1 MDLNTIWFLLL
12 GILLLGY
19 GILDGFDLGVGV
31 LHLFAKDER
40 ERRIHMNAIGP
51 VWDGNE
57 VWLLTAGG
65 AMFAAFPPVYATV
78 FSGFYLAFMLLL
90 LALIFRAVSMEFRG
104 KVDSA
109 AWKRIWDWGFGLGS
123 LVPPLL
129 YGVAL
134 GNVMAGLPLDAGG
147 NFTGSF
153 YSLLSPYAL
162 LVGVTSLAFFI
173 MHGAAWMM
181 LKTEGGLQARMRNWV
196 TRSWAA
202 FVLLYTGATFMS
214 VFSAPHLFEGLVEK
228 PLFWVAISVL
238 VAAVALIPLA
248 AARTRV
254 VHTFLL
260 SAAALAA
267 MLALVGLSLYPNLV
281 PAIPGSGESLT
292 IYNASSTPR
301 TLKVMLIIAAA
312 GMPFV
317 VGYTALIYRA
327 FRGKVTITEESY

>member
-1 MDLNTIWFLLL
+1 MDLNATWFLLL

-31 LHLFAKDER
+31 LHLFAKDDR

-90 LALIFRAVSMEFRG
+90 LALIFRAVSLEFRG
-104 KVDSA
+104 KVESA

-123 LVPPLL
+123 LVPALL

-134 GNVMAGLPLDAGG
+134 GNVMAGLPLDSEG

-153 YSLLSPYAL
+153 CSLLSPYPL
-162 LVGVTSLAFFI
+162 LGGVTSLAFFI

-181 LKTEGGLQARMRNWV
+181 LKTDGELRARMRNWV
-196 TRSWAA
+196 TRTWAV
-202 FVLLYTGATFMS
+202 FVVLYAGSTMMTVYA
-214 VFSAPHLFEGLVEK
+214 APDLFEGVVK
-228 PLFWVAISVL
+228 IPLFWVAIGLLVGSVGY
-238 VAAVALIPLA
+238 IPLA

-254 VHTFLL
+254 LHTFLA

-267 MLALVGLSLYPNLV
+267 MLGLVGLSLFPNLV
-281 PAIPGSGESLT
+281 PAANDPALSLT
-292 IYNASSTPR
+292 VYNSSSSPK
-301 TLKVMLIIAAA
+301 TLTVMLVIALI
-312 GMPFV
+312 GMPLV
-317 VGYTALIYRA
+317 IGYTAFIYRA
-327 FRGKVTITEESY
+327 FRGKVTISEESY